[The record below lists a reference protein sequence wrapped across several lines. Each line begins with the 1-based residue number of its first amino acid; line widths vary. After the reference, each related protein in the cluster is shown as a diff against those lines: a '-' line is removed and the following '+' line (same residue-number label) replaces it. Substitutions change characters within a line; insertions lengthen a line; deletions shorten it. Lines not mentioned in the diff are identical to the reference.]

1 MPELKPSLDSDFLAP
16 GPLLRWLA
24 ETLEAAE
31 EASHGQLQL
40 AALECAE
47 KSNFAIDGDL
57 ELAGS
62 LLAGHEGRESSINQA
77 LNAQLKRDIEQFA
90 QNFFRHDLESRQ
102 FLFEELRKRCVE
114 NSTLADRLG
123 LLERGLQIDTAAL
136 VELEGDVAHLAE
148 LALELFV
155 LPQPKQSRVRR
166 ERLREIFAKT
176 EGGAFADAPEW
187 RGVVKLL
194 RILQP
199 QLASLDEALMQ
210 HLTWSPGGK
219 KRAKKLS
226 HTFYW
231 LNKEIGLLQALT
243 AGPTLTLFG
252 IIIAYFTFFVDHSR
266 NGPNHIRS
274 DWQPPAFSRNTD
286 PEWGK
291 QAAIDFANLQV
302 AIELVEDHGRDE
314 TLALLDRLLA
324 LPPGTPDVPS
334 VEQLNGIK
342 SAVERIAPLSDA
354 ESIEAPQETPE

>member
-31 EASHGQLQL
+31 EASHGQLQI

-47 KSNFAIDGDL
+47 NSNFAIDGDL

-123 LLERGLQIDTAAL
+123 LLERGLQVDTAAL

-148 LALELFV
+148 LAIELFV
-155 LPQPKQSRVRR
+155 LPLPKQSRVRR
-166 ERLREIFAKT
+166 ERLREIFTRT

-194 RILQP
+194 RISQP
-199 QLASLDEALMQ
+199 QIASLDEALMQ

-219 KRAKKLS
+219 KRARSLS
-226 HTFYW
+226 RAMNW
-231 LNKEIGLLQALT
+231 LNDDVTLLRCLTSAPALILIGVFVVAFASIVNT
-243 AGPTLTLFG
+243 FRNSRPVPERNWSSPT
-252 IIIAYFTFFVDHSR
+252 H
-266 NGPNHIRS
+266 
-274 DWQPPAFSRNTD
+274 Q
-286 PEWGK
+286 E
-291 QAAIDFANLQV
+291 
-302 AIELVEDHGRDE
+302 
-314 TLALLDRLLA
+314 
-324 LPPGTPDVPS
+324 
-334 VEQLNGIK
+334 IK
-342 SAVERIAPLSDA
+342 SFEIDRSPQDEAMLESLGRILAQPVGSPDTPAAEEVNALKAADESMAPNSNSKHPDA
-354 ESIEAPQETPE
+354 AHEESE